1 MKNLILIL
9 LLLAVLVFGAK
20 TYMETRYSR
29 LLTQQTLLHSSKVA
43 ISHESVKIDWDGSLL
58 INNLRVQPIE
68 TDLTM
73 FVGQLRVSSPMSFK
87 TMLDIRTL
95 EGGELDHE
103 FDVSVNGI
111 SIDGARLSSSDRNA
125 DCRSLSSMYVF
136 SELDMLPL
144 RVTTNFRLDLRDSDS
159 VELHYDSLDML
170 GNYRGRVVVEKN
182 NLRDAL
188 SSRGPLIVSKL
199 SVRAQ
204 LAKDKADQLLQHCAN
219 VFALAKEDYVDRVL
233 DSPEF
238 SINSFN
244 VDFGPA
250 ARSSIV
256 AYLRGDSELLARFRG
271 FGSLRNL
278 VTDSSE
284 NSIWRKLEIELD
296 DTPIAIEL
304 PEVEEPEL
312 TIDLAEIEELNER
325 SSGKKAYIESDIE
338 DAINYVGRWVR
349 IDRTRGRKPVIGK
362 LLNETLDGLLVKVLH
377 KKGDVILTVMIEDT
391 ERFSVREK

>member
-9 LLLAVLVFGAK
+9 LLLAALVFGAK
-20 TYMETRYSR
+20 TYMEYRYSR
-29 LLTQQTLLHSSKVA
+29 LLNQQTLLLSSSAA

-58 INNLRVQPIE
+58 INNLRVQPIDAE
-68 TDLTM
+68 LTM
-73 FVGQLRVSSPMSFK
+73 LIGQLRVSSPMSFK

-103 FDVSVNGI
+103 FDVSVNRV
-111 SIDGARLSSSDRNA
+111 SIDGAWLSATDSA
-125 DCRSLSSMYVF
+125 TDCRSLSSMYIFPV
-136 SELDMLPL
+136 LDMVPL
-144 RVTTNFRLDLRDSDS
+144 RVTANFRVNLRDSDS
-159 VELHYDSLDML
+159 IEVHYDSLDSL

-219 VFALAKEDYVDRVL
+219 VFAVTKEDYVDRVL
-233 DSPEF
+233 DSSQF
-238 SINSFN
+238 SLNSFN
-244 VDFGPA
+244 VDLGPA
-250 ARSSIV
+250 ARSSV
-256 AYLRGDSELLARFRG
+256 AAYLRGDSELLARFSG

-278 VTDSSE
+278 VTDNSD

-304 PEVEEPEL
+304 PELGEPEL
-312 TIDLAEIEELNER
+312 TIDLAEIEELNELSLGR
-325 SSGKKAYIESDIE
+325 KAYIESDIE

-349 IDRTRGRKPVIGK
+349 IDRTAGRKPIIGK
-362 LLNETLDGLLVKVLH
+362 LLNETLDGLTVKVLH
-377 KKGDVILTVMIEDT
+377 KKGDVILTIMIEDT